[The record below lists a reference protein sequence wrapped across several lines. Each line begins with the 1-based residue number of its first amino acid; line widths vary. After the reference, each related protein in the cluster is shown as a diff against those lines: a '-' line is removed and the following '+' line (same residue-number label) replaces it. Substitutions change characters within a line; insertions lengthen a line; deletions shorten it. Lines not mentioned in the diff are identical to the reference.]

1 MIDSCAKL
9 VLSEV
14 GFCVSEFGTDSVGL
28 LSKIYVSQVDTQQGK
43 YEMILRSACHLCL
56 CVHEC
61 LSGERGSEKRK
72 CCRLCARCGF
82 ECICKS
88 TLVRLPWKLCIFHTD
103 MSFGASS
110 TLEDVQLF
118 EKKKKKGTFLELPRL
133 MRALIMWWR
142 LGNVGYSGH
151 CGVKRNAFKDAG
163 PTSVCLDFPEGKR
176 KIICSKG
183 QFINIKLFKCAA
195 NSEDR
200 FL

>member
-110 TLEDVQLF
+110 TLDDVQLF
-118 EKKKKKGTFLELPRL
+118 EKKKKKRDVSGVAEINASIDHVVTAWKCRIQWTLWGQAQYIQGCWSNFRLFLISLKE
-133 MRALIMWWR
+133 
-142 LGNVGYSGH
+142 
-151 CGVKRNAFKDAG
+151 K
-163 PTSVCLDFPEGKR
+163 GKSFVP
-176 KIICSKG
+176 KVNLST
-183 QFINIKLFKCAA
+183 
-195 NSEDR
+195 
-200 FL
+200 